1 MTTVSVTQINP
12 SDSITSSGANL
23 PHNEIAAV
31 VNGNLDDTNIASL
44 SGTKITAGTLPA
56 SASATAANVET
67 RFTDNL
73 FDYVASGC
81 VWSGDAYASTR
92 NASMT
97 AGVAYIGGK
106 RLVIAAITARSFTA
120 SKDTYID
127 LDTSGSPTYTEVTNN
142 AASPALTS
150 GYIRIGIIVTGA
162 SNIAAVGSVNQGQ
175 ENKVLPI
182 ASSVPYAVTDSLG
195 NLICPRDPNRR
206 ILAYREITTDFTTTS
221 STPVAITGL
230 SNIPFIMPSTRRVKI
245 TFVAGSMANSTNG
258 LYANMQIH
266 LGSISGTTNMI
277 LGTTSQAT
285 SGSWT
290 GGAFLTRTK
299 YLSAGSQTLV
309 ASLKAIGGGTA
320 SYNTGLEGAL
330 ERGPCGVTVELV

>member
-56 SASATAANVET
+56 SESATAANVET

-150 GYIRIGIIVTGA
+150 GYLRIGIIVTGA

-182 ASSVPYAVTDSLG
+182 ASSIPYAVTDSLG

-206 ILAYREITTDFTTTS
+206 LLGYRQITADFTSTTINAL
-221 STPVAITGL
+221 TDITGL
-230 SNIPFIMPSTRRVKI
+230 NLVVNVPANRKVKVTI
-245 TFVAGSMANSTNG
+245 KG
-258 LYANMQIH
+258 YY
-266 LGSISGTTNMI
+266 
-277 LGTTSQAT
+277 AT
-285 SGSWT
+285 STAGAATFIEHSINDVTAGAEIGNT
-290 GGAFLTRTK
+290 GITLPSSNYALNPHMFTEHTPSASGPRNYKVQFRSNNAGTYK
-299 YLSAGSQTLV
+299 ISAGAAAPACIS
-309 ASLKAIGGGTA
+309 
-320 SYNTGLEGAL
+320 
-330 ERGPCGVTVELV
+330 VELA

>member
-127 LDTSGSPTYTEVTNN
+127 LDTSGSTTYTEVTNN

-175 ENKVLPI
+175 EDKVLPI
-182 ASSVPYAVTDSLG
+182 ASSVPYTVTDSLG

-206 ILAYREITTDFTTTS
+206 TLGYRQRTSDFT
-221 STPVAITGL
+221 STGSNTQITELSAPVIVPAG
-230 SNIPFIMPSTRRVKI
+230 RKVKI
-245 TFVAGSMANSTNG
+245 TVYAKNWRHTVAVTNITLSVWDGIAGSGTEVGRSFVTVPGASYSLPCG
-258 LYANMQIH
+258 LQTEFTPSAASKTYNA
-266 LGSISGTTNMI
+266 
-277 LGTTSQAT
+277 AF
-285 SGSWT
+285 SGSAST
-290 GGAFLTRTK
+290 GTMEGGATYPMFIR
-299 YLSAGSQTLV
+299 
-309 ASLKAIGGGTA
+309 
-320 SYNTGLEGAL
+320 
-330 ERGPCGVTVELV
+330 VELV

>member
-56 SASATAANVET
+56 SASTTAGNVET
-67 RFTDNL
+67 RFTDNF

-106 RLVIAAITARSFTA
+106 RLVISAITARSFTA

-150 GYIRIGIIVTGA
+150 GYVRIGIIVTGA

-175 ENKVLPI
+175 EDKVLPI
-182 ASSVPYAVTDSLG
+182 ASSVAYAVTDSLG
-195 NLICPRDPNRR
+195 NMICPRDPNRR
-206 ILAYREITTDFTTTS
+206 IIGHRRTIADQGSITAEVDL
-221 STPVAITGL
+221 TGL
-230 SNIPFIMPSTRRVKI
+230 SVPVIVPTGRKIKISAQGNFVDVSADDYVVLRIKESTTILQASSNVSR
-245 TFVAGSMANSTNG
+245 SSTNQLTDFPTVVITPSAG
-258 LYANMQIH
+258 LHTYKLTA
-266 LGSISGTTNMI
+266 L
-277 LGTTSQAT
+277 
-285 SGSWT
+285 SGS
-290 GGAFLTRTK
+290 
-299 YLSAGSQTLV
+299 
-309 ASLKAIGGGTA
+309 ASTLKAA
-320 SYNTGLEGAL
+320 STSPAFIL
-330 ERGPCGVTVELV
+330 VELI